1 MEAQP
6 IQKALE
12 HKQKLRLM
20 YLLNN
25 LVEEWKRKFNRW
37 IKLRTF
43 KHTGQ
48 KKFIFVKGTLFFF
61 NVNDILFR
69 YRRQIV

>member
-61 NVNDILFR
+61 
-69 YRRQIV
+69 